1 MSSSRRC
8 RTHHSTG
15 PARKPRGQVNS
26 NVGANGVAMAQTE
39 QENPSSSRWWE
50 FYAVRYGMGTVV
62 GGVVFF
68 FLCNTNPALKPMLF
82 GAETGKI
89 DGPLLTLLAGY
100 GLAYCY
106 IASAPILVLHAG
118 RFLLNIGQNTK
129 TSIFRVLFILV
140 PPLALTLVFFFNR
153 TSTGATLYFFSFV
166 FALAALVL
174 WPQYLAIFFT
184 LFRTKELLQFYKKLA
199 DKREAAKGGLIE
211 SYKHLREHGNSFSI
225 VVLEIILAIILFSA
239 GNFNATVAGVAST
252 TNNTEILPYIGI
264 ILLWILPASLVW
276 LVGTLLEREFSGV

>member
-1 MSSSRRC
+1 
-8 RTHHSTG
+8 
-15 PARKPRGQVNS
+15 
-26 NVGANGVAMAQTE
+26 MAQPEKKTF
-39 QENPSSSRWWE
+39 SSSRWWE

-68 FLCNTNPALKPMLF
+68 FLCNTNPTLKPMLF
-82 GAETGKI
+82 GAEAGKI

-118 RFLLNIGQNTK
+118 RFLLNIGQNSK
-129 TSIFRVLFILV
+129 ASIRRVLLLFV
-140 PPLALTLVFFFNR
+140 PPLVATLAFFFTC

-174 WPQYLAIFFT
+174 WPQYLAILFT

-199 DKREAAKGGLIE
+199 GKRDAAEGGLVE

-225 VVLEIILAIILFSA
+225 VVLEIVLAIILFTA
-239 GNFNATVAGVAST
+239 GNFDSAVVGAVST
-252 TNNTEILPYIGI
+252 TKDTYVLPYIGI
-264 ILLWILPASLVW
+264 ILLWILPAALVW
-276 LVGTLLEREFSGV
+276 LVGTLFEREFSDDA